1 MGAAGNLEGGLCSSR
16 SLALGFSIATHCR
29 AMQAR
34 DTPEHTGDEEQD
46 SDKKKARSHTPQT
59 PALQS
64 SQFQTQ
70 HSSAPFGAPACIVSP
85 PPA

>member
-1 MGAAGNLEGGLCSSR
+1 
-16 SLALGFSIATHCR
+16 
-29 AMQAR
+29 MQAR

-46 SDKKKARSHTPQT
+46 SDKEKARSHTPQT

-85 PPA
+85 PPAWRFQTQPGLPFSSMFSPNTR